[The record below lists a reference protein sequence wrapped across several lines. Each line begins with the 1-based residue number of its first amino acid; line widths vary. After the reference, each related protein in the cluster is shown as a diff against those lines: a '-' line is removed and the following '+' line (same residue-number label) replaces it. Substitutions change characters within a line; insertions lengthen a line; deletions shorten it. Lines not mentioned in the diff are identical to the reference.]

1 MKQKRRLV
9 TASRRGVQ
17 ASANLSEGLL
27 GEHAPLVEE
36 PVEAPAEA
44 ADGSC
49 ADLAEMEEGR
59 PSAPP
64 AAQPTVQEL
73 LWKAPGEAVRWLE
86 TRGCAKLGSF
96 KVQAR
101 PQLQGGLHPHG
112 GRGAAGNCAPA
123 GKGAGVQ
130 CGDGRHTMCKARAA
144 RERYACA
151 LRRTPR

>member
-1 MKQKRRLV
+1 M
-9 TASRRGVQ
+9 TALARAAQ

-59 PSAPP
+59 PNDAPP
-64 AAQPTVQEL
+64 PPQPTVQEL

-86 TRGCAKLGSF
+86 TKGCAKLGSF
-96 KVQAR
+96 RVQAR
-101 PQLQGGLHPHG
+101 PW
-112 GRGAAGNCAPA
+112 
-123 GKGAGVQ
+123 V
-130 CGDGRHTMCKARAA
+130 
-144 RERYACA
+144 
-151 LRRTPR
+151 

>member
-1 MKQKRRLV
+1 MR
-9 TASRRGVQ
+9 ASSRAVQ

-44 ADGSC
+44 ANGSC

-59 PSAPP
+59 PSVQA

-73 LWKAPGEAVRWLE
+73 LWRAPGEAVRWLE
-86 TRGCAKLGSF
+86 TRGCTKLGSF

-101 PQLQGGLHPHG
+101 PRLRHAHKMRACDPNELGGTLFR
-112 GRGAAGNCAPA
+112 RGC
-123 GKGAGVQ
+123 
-130 CGDGRHTMCKARAA
+130 
-144 RERYACA
+144 
-151 LRRTPR
+151 

>member
-1 MKQKRRLV
+1 M
-9 TASRRGVQ
+9 TASARAAQ

-59 PSAPP
+59 PSV
-64 AAQPTVQEL
+64 AATAVQEPTVQEL

-86 TRGCAKLGSF
+86 TKGCAKLGSF

-101 PQLQGGLHPHG
+101 PRSPDAR
-112 GRGAAGNCAPA
+112 RGCA
-123 GKGAGVQ
+123 
-130 CGDGRHTMCKARAA
+130 C
-144 RERYACA
+144 
-151 LRRTPR
+151 RT